1 VAYGCVVKGT
11 ADAKALNLVY
21 QCADQCSRSR
31 RKREERVGTYA
42 GTFKTSVRTW
52 VGLGTCEELCSRMCL
67 LYICKNGSQPILV
80 ASNYVELVCE
90 SNSSALSRQRL
101 VDVYKFEN

>member
-1 VAYGCVVKGT
+1 MPYGRVVKGT

-67 LYICKNGSQPILV
+67 LYILNNCSKAMV
-80 ASNYVELVCE
+80 VVRA
-90 SNSSALSRQRL
+90 
-101 VDVYKFEN
+101 